1 MHLHRHRRLGRATAL
16 RGSWLCGTAAGVL
29 GIGALLMVLPR
40 CNNGATAVDGC
51 RTIEQTRC
59 RDVQGCPGSSVVED
73 SDVSN
78 CELFYRDECLFGMA
92 DGMSPDDG
100 TVAACAQAL
109 DQARTCWVAGLTL
122 GKCAAGTAG
131 VQGPALSA
139 GANPELSG
147 CAAIM
152 SPELL
157 AACSFLAPTTATT
170 TTGTGGSAGTGGS
183 SGGGG
188 AGGG

>member
-1 MHLHRHRRLGRATAL
+1 MDPHRRRLVLAAVP
-16 RGSWLCGTAAGVL
+16 RGSWLCGTAASVL

-51 RTIEQTRC
+51 RIIEQTRC

-73 SDVSN
+73 ADVSN

-92 DGMSPDDG
+92 DGMSPDDA

-109 DQARTCWVAGLTL
+109 DQARICWVAGLTL

-131 VQGPALSA
+131 MQGPALSA
-139 GANPELSG
+139 GTSPELSG
-147 CAAIM
+147 CSAIM

-157 AACSFLAPTTATT
+157 LACSFLAPATTT
-170 TTGTGGSAGTGGS
+170 TTGTGGSAGAGGS
-183 SGGGG
+183 TGGGGG
-188 AGGG
+188 ADAG